1 MKPNIYQNRRNHN
14 RNRNNNNNHN
24 RVNILRQT
32 LDSHGPSVRIRGN
45 PSQICEKYL
54 SMARDALS
62 SGDPILA
69 ENLQQHAD
77 HYQRLINSAQQQNN
91 ERQERN
97 NERRNNNNSNR
108 NNRQDTQDASQN
120 DNALE
125 NDEPAATEA
134 TAESIIV
141 NSSADQS
148 DNTSQDDDKIVAGQ
162 ISFLSAGVSENTNA
176 DAEPVKVK
184 KSRAKKASV
193 KKTRA
198 RKLDTK
204 IDTTLDDKVN
214 TANSLA

>member
-14 RNRNNNNNHN
+14 RNRNNNNNNNHN

-97 NERRNNNNSNR
+97 NERRQHNR
-108 NNRQDTQDASQN
+108 NQRQDAASESHQQEGNHDETIDNDAPQKTEATVINASAQDTQD
-120 DNALE
+120 
-125 NDEPAATEA
+125 T
-134 TAESIIV
+134 
-141 NSSADQS
+141 
-148 DNTSQDDDKIVAGQ
+148 QDTQEEDDKIAAGQ
-162 ISFLSAGVSENTNA
+162 ISFLSAGASTINA
-176 DAEPVKVK
+176 SDDDEPIKVK
-184 KSRAKKASV
+184 KTRAKKAIT

-198 RKLDTK
+198 RKLDSK
-204 IDTTLDDKVN
+204 LEEKVN